1 MLRRTQALTPRITGS
16 GSTIHSGFPSGPQNC
31 RRISEQGCPREKQC
45 TRSPR
50 VGVSAVASGPDPR
63 PPSALTELLSRLSQV
78 GLERERSP
86 SVTEWTFC
94 HVRRWPAG
102 ERAEGPRRT
111 SWRLGLGLG
120 GEAGI
125 RAWGSAAPLVSAPW
139 SAGGGHCVVLCP
151 GGGLGEVS
159 LWSVQGPGAHPPP
172 SSQQPRLVSGPDP
185 SKGRTGRKAFSQTRL
200 LCPCLLPWGQAPE
213 SGPPGGSRV
222 ARALVSPAG
231 GREI

>member
-63 PPSALTELLSRLSQV
+63 PPSALTEPLSRLSQV

-102 ERAEGPRRT
+102 ERAEGPRWT

-151 GGGLGEVS
+151 GGWAGGGQS
-159 LWSVQGPGAHPPP
+159 
-172 SSQQPRLVSGPDP
+172 LVS
-185 SKGRTGRKAFSQTRL
+185 
-200 LCPCLLPWGQAPE
+200 
-213 SGPPGGSRV
+213 SGPWRSSSSV
-222 ARALVSPAG
+222 LPAAPSG
-231 GREI
+231 LWP